1 MSATEDQ
8 IQSRRNLPQCLQES
22 ILQAVISFTL
32 MAAPDNPAADP

>member
-8 IQSRRNLPQCLQES
+8 IQSRRNLQES